1 MAKVLGKGLEALIKN
16 YSQDNQN
23 NQTKISISDIIT
35 KINKIKLN

>member
-23 NQTKISISDIIT
+23 NQTNISVSDIM
-35 KINKIKLN
+35 KLEQSILLD